1 MILDIRTKVL
11 LLLFAN
17 YLLFKRVFNIYEWI
31 IIIFISILFLLA
43 KRIKKA
49 CIYFCIFVVL
59 FLIEQHL
66 IKIQYANFSA
76 FFSMLSIGG
85 RLLFTCFYSGSY
97 LFTTTKTGEMLSGL
111 RKWKIPMALLLVII
125 VMQRFIPLVK
135 QNYIHIKNSLLLKGE
150 FLKFYHIIFHPIK
163 YYEKITI
170 PLLLSLARAGN
181 ELVVATTT
189 KGIILGKQ
197 TTNYLDIKL
206 QLLDY
211 FTIVFLSFLV
221 FMIES
226 GFKL

>member
-1 MILDIRTKVL
+1 MILDIRTKVI

-31 IIIFISILFLLA
+31 TIIFISVLFVLA
-43 KRIKKA
+43 KRLKKA
-49 CIYFCIFVVL
+49 CVYFMIFVVL
-59 FLIEQHL
+59 FLIEHHL
-66 IKIQYANFSA
+66 IKIHYANFSA

-111 RKWKIPMALLLVII
+111 RKWKIPISLLLVIV

-135 QNYIHIKNSLLLKGE
+135 QNYVQIKNSLLLKGE
-150 FLKFYHIIFHPIK
+150 FLKFYNIILHPIT

-181 ELVVATTT
+181 ELVIATTT
-189 KGIILGKQ
+189 KGITLGKQ
-197 TTNYLDIKL
+197 TTNYLDVKMK
-206 QLLDY
+206 LLDY
-211 FTIVFLSFLV
+211 ATLIFLAVLV
-221 FMIES
+221 VMIES